1 MRALIENF
9 CVYHVTAPGQEE
21 GAPTLPEE
29 YVHSSLY
36 YRVNALQDCF
46 RYIYPTMDELA
57 DQLVQVVRH
66 FNLKQFIGFGVG
78 AGANILCRYAL
89 NHPEMV
95 FLAPK

>member
-1 MRALIENF
+1 
-9 CVYHVTAPGQEE
+9 
-21 GAPTLPEE
+21 
-29 YVHSSLY
+29 
-36 YRVNALQDCF
+36 
-46 RYIYPTMDELA
+46 MDELA

-95 FLAPK
+95 FLARKPNG